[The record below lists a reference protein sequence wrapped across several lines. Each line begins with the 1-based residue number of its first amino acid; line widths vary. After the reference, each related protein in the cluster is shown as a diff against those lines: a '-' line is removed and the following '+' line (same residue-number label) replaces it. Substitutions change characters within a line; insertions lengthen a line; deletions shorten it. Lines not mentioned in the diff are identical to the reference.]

1 MERLQNTFLGV
12 QLTPFMR
19 WKERK
24 VAVDLIPK
32 ACSELN
38 LWSLAP
44 SSGETFYYSFIDV
57 YKM

>member
-19 WKERK
+19 WKEGK
-24 VAVDLIPK
+24 VAVDP
-32 ACSELN
+32 CSELN

-44 SSGETFYYSFIDV
+44 SSGETFYYSLIDV